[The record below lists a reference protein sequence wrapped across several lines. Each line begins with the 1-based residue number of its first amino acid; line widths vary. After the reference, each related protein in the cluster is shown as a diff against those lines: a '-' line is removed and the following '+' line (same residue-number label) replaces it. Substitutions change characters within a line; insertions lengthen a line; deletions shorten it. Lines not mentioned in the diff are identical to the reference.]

1 MKERYDFADSYIFI
15 FYRLAYRKYHY
26 HNITQNASLRI
37 TRQQPYLLIIVWE
50 ASDKE
55 ICKQWR
61 IEWWKRP
68 KIVFSSICDSLCVS
82 WFAFKHV
89 FLRGAVVTSRLR
101 FENGKEL
108 GRQAHV
114 TKVRF
119 SLDYD
124 HVFKIFGFVSF
135 QCLFFF
141 CILGTLMTWAWHV
154 IRKEFCSILP
164 QCNP

>member
-15 FYRLAYRKYHY
+15 FYCLAYRKYHY

-68 KIVFSSICDSLCVS
+68 KIVFRSICDSLCVS

-135 QCLFFF
+135 QCLFFWF
-141 CILGTLMTWAWHV
+141 LHFRNSHDVSMT
-154 IRKEFCSILP
+154 RD
-164 QCNP
+164 